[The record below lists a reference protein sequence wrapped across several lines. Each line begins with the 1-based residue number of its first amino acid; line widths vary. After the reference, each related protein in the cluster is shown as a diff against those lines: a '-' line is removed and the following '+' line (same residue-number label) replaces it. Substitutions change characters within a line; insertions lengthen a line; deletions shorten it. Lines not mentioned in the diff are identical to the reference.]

1 MKVIPIIGNDDSFL
15 YRFLVSSRFRV
26 ARHTTVVVA
35 LFVIAC
41 NLVLFSCQG
50 YIEML
55 GKWIYLLI
63 FNMFLL
69 YGGIFY
75 FNLLFFYST
84 FCLFFITFLTVFRS
98 YFRIRS
104 FFMRI
109 FHNKI
114 VFISIHLYD
123 SKKNS

>member
-1 MKVIPIIGNDDSFL
+1 M
-15 YRFLVSSRFRV
+15 
-26 ARHTTVVVA
+26 
-35 LFVIAC
+35 
-41 NLVLFSCQG
+41 FSEKLTK
-50 YIEML
+50 YYSHVFSL
-55 GKWIYLLI
+55 STFH
-63 FNMFLL
+63 FNKLNSLKKHF
-69 YGGIFY
+69 FY

-98 YFRIRS
+98 YFGIRS

-114 VFISIHLYD
+114 VFISVHLYD